1 MEKRYVTAA
10 GGFAIIGWL
19 VAFFSQKFIF
29 TELEESHI
37 FLFDTGFA
45 LSSFA
50 APGGFAAY
58 AASFLTQ
65 FMIWTWTGPVIAA
78 LLYAIVLF
86 AFTDIAFRAKAP
98 LWLTAIGALA
108 CGCLMLCLENNAFEF
123 QGIVAYA
130 IAAACLWG
138 YVRIGTWKW
147 RFAVGVFGAAAA
159 YWAIGSTAI
168 VFAASAFAYELLFWR
183 RHWWISVLYPVVT
196 LACGWAAVRFGVI
209 PNLKQALTPSMYYLW
224 NSTTYM
230 MNYAWGAMLVLVIVA
245 RVFTRVQEDNPKRQ
259 ITVYA
264 ILSVAITIIIGCLYN
279 MIHNPDTYRVNAQRY
294 FAKHGDWQAILDMD
308 YPAGEGTAFT
318 SYRFLSMAQMGVLGE
333 QAREARPFIDYYMS
347 NQELKQKT
355 DNQVLSDVFF
365 ACDYMGQARRRAFDT
380 NIVTPGAFNPEE
392 TKKLALINIAYG
404 DYAVADKL
412 LAQLEKTLFYARWA
426 SEQRRFLYDDAAVE
440 ADPRLGAMRRAIPP
454 ENNYMSPKG
463 TARDLKYIFTA
474 NPDQQVARQFYDLF
488 SSLTNIYE

>member
-1 MEKRYVTAA
+1 MEKRFVGAA
-10 GGFAIIGWL
+10 GAFVVVGWL
-19 VAFFSQKFIF
+19 VSLLAQKFIF

-37 FLFDTGFA
+37 FLFDSAFA
-45 LSSFA
+45 QSALA
-50 APGGFAAY
+50 EPGGLAAY

-65 FMIWTWTGPVIAA
+65 FMIWTWAGPVIAA
-78 LLYAIVLF
+78 LLYGIVI
-86 AFTDIAFRAKAP
+86 FTLSDIASRAKAP
-98 LWLTAIGALA
+98 LWLTAVAALA

-130 IAAACLWG
+130 LAAACLWAYIRMG
-138 YVRIGTWKW
+138 EWRW
-147 RFAVGVFGAAAA
+147 RFVAGVVGASVA
-159 YWAIGSTAI
+159 YWALGSTALL
-168 VFAASAFAYELLFWR
+168 FAVCAFAYELVFWR
-183 RHWWISVLYPVVT
+183 KRWWISILYPIIVFVF
-196 LACGWAAVRFGVI
+196 GWLAVRCGAV
-209 PNLKQALTPSMYYLW
+209 PNIKQALTPSMYYLW

-230 MNYAWGAMLVLVIVA
+230 MNYAWAAMLIFVVNVRIFA
-245 RVFTRVQEDNPKRQ
+245 RAGEAKPKRQ
-259 ITVYA
+259 LVVFGIMTVA
-264 ILSVAITIIIGCLYN
+264 MAAFVWCLYS
-279 MIHNPDTYRVNAQRY
+279 MVHNPGTYRVNAQRY
-294 FAKHGDWQAILDMD
+294 YAKHGEWQAILDMD

-318 SYRFLSMAQMGVLGE
+318 SYRFLAMAQMGVLGE

-355 DNQVLSDVFF
+355 DNQMLSDVFF
-365 ACDYMGQARRRAFDT
+365 ACDYLGQARRRAFDT

-412 LAQLEKTLFYARWA
+412 LSQLEKTLFYAGWA
-426 SEQRRFLYDDAAVE
+426 RDQRRFLYDDAAVE

>member
-1 MEKRYVTAA
+1 MEKRYFAAA
-10 GGFAIIGWL
+10 GAFAVVGWL
-19 VAFFSQKFIF
+19 VALLAQKFIF

-37 FLFDTGFA
+37 FLYDSGFFLSA
-45 LSSFA
+45 LA
-50 APGGFAAY
+50 EPGGLAGY

-65 FMIWTWTGPVIAA
+65 FMIWAWAGPVIAA

-86 AFTDIAFRAKAP
+86 SLADIARRANAS
-98 LWLTAIGALA
+98 LWVTAVGALA

-123 QGIVAYA
+123 QGLVAYA
-130 IAAACLWG
+130 LAAAALWAYLRMG
-138 YVRIGTWKW
+138 QWQW
-147 RFAVGVFGAAAA
+147 RFAVGAVGVAVI
-159 YWAIGSTAI
+159 YWAIGSTALLLGVCAF
-168 VFAASAFAYELLFWR
+168 VFEMLFWR
-183 RHWWISVLYPVVT
+183 KRWWIAIIYPAIVLG
-196 LACGWAAVRFGVI
+196 CGWLAVGAGAV
-209 PNLKQALTPSMYYLW
+209 PNPKQALTPSMYYLW

-230 MNYAWGAMLVLVIVA
+230 MNYAWAAMLAFIAVVRLFA
-245 RVFTRVQEDNPKRQ
+245 PSGHAKPKRRAVVFV
-259 ITVYA
+259 IATVVMA
-264 ILSVAITIIIGCLYN
+264 VFVGSLYN
-279 MIHNPDTYRVNAQRY
+279 MVHNADTYRVNAQRY
-294 FAKHGDWQAILDMD
+294 YAKHGDWQAILAMD
-308 YPAGEGTAFT
+308 YPTDEGTAFT
-318 SYRFLSMAQMGVLGE
+318 SYRFLAMAQTGVLGE
-333 QAREARPFIDYYMS
+333 RAREGRPYIDYYMA

-355 DNQVLSDVFF
+355 DNQVLSDVFY
-365 ACDYMGQARRRAFDT
+365 ACDYLGQARRRAFDT

-412 LAQLEKTLFYARWA
+412 LAQLEKTLFYSGWA

-474 NPDQQVARQFYDLF
+474 NPDQKVARQFYDLF

>member
-1 MEKRYVTAA
+1 MKKQFFAAA
-10 GGFAIIGWL
+10 GAFVVIGWFVSL
-19 VAFFSQKFIF
+19 LTQKFIF

-37 FLFDTGFA
+37 FLFDSAVAQSTLA
-45 LSSFA
+45 E
-50 APGGFAAY
+50 PGGLAAY
-58 AASFLTQ
+58 VASFLTQ
-65 FMIWTWTGPVIAA
+65 FMIWPWAGPVIAA
-78 LLYAIVLF
+78 LLYAIVIFSLS
-86 AFTDIAFRAKAP
+86 DIALRAKAP
-98 LWLTAIGALA
+98 LWLTAVAALA

-130 IAAACLWG
+130 LAAVCLWA
-138 YVRIGTWKW
+138 YLRIGVRGW
-147 RFAVGVFGAAAA
+147 RFVVGVVGSAAA
-159 YWAIGSTAI
+159 YWALGS
-168 VFAASAFAYELLFWR
+168 AALLPAVCAFAYELLFCR
-183 RHWWISVLYPVVT
+183 KRWWISVLYPIIVFVFGW
-196 LACGWAAVRFGVI
+196 LAVKAGAA
-209 PNLKQALTPSMYYLW
+209 PNMKQALAPSMYYLW

-230 MNYAWGAMLVLVIVA
+230 MNYAWVAMLIFIVNV
-245 RVFTRVQEDNPKRQ
+245 RIFDRSDEDKPKRQ
-259 ITVYA
+259 LVVFGIMAVA
-264 ILSVAITIIIGCLYN
+264 MSVFVGCLYS
-279 MIHNPDTYRVNAQRY
+279 MVHNADTYRVNAQRY
-294 FAKHGDWQAILDMD
+294 YAKHGDWQAILDMD
-308 YPAGEGTAFT
+308 YPVGEGTAFT
-318 SYRFLSMAQMGVLGE
+318 SYRFLAMAQMGVLGE
-333 QAREARPFIDYYMS
+333 QAREARPYIDYYMS

-412 LAQLEKTLFYARWA
+412 LAQLEKTLFYSGWA
-426 SEQRRFLYDDAAVE
+426 HEQRRFLYDDAAVE

-488 SSLTNIYE
+488 SSMTNIYE